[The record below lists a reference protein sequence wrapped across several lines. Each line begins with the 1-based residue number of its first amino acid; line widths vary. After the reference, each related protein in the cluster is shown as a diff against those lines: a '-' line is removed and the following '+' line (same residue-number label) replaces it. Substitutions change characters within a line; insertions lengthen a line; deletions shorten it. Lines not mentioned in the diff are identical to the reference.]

1 MLISFSIRIDWFPF
15 RGKSLCILRYCNRI
29 VEFLQFHT
37 LIRSFPLPSHRRI
50 EIRIYHIVFVKY
62 FLSSEASFR
71 EKNNSFKY
79 IYIYIVNLFKRF
91 ELIELYTRLEHFV
104 TKLYECNFFF
114 AIKLIVN
121 ISRSS
126 PSCQMIWW
134 IVSED
139 RKKIIRK

>member
-1 MLISFSIRIDWFPF
+1 M
-15 RGKSLCILRYCNRI
+15 
-29 VEFLQFHT
+29 
-37 LIRSFPLPSHRRI
+37 
-50 EIRIYHIVFVKY
+50 KY

-91 ELIELYTRLEHFV
+91 ELIELYTRLDFV
-104 TKLYECNFFF
+104 TKLYECSFFF

-126 PSCQMIWW
+126 LSRQMIWR